1 MVGLRYARKMESF
14 ARVLQSTSRVKRCVY
29 IDLISMETI
38 KEHQILLKRPSW
50 ADIGL
55 HCTEGLPEDAI
66 IKSIFDQVNFT
77 ISDYVM
83 RHLTGLFC
91 VCYGKWCKDVQIW
104 YEKDGNSSEKQGN
117 VPTRVPWSK
126 VDENSEK
133 IVLRR
138 QEWGLFVLTI
148 FHRWLHYAKIV
159 SRVMWIVEWRHER
172 RIHCVLA

>member
-1 MVGLRYARKMESF
+1 MCLHWSHKYGNDKGASKTF
-14 ARVLQSTSRVKRCVY
+14 SRDVHEPILDYIVQNWTTLYRRCNYQV
-29 IDLISMETI
+29 
-38 KEHQILLKRPSW
+38 H
-50 ADIGL
+50 
-55 HCTEGLPEDAI
+55 
-66 IKSIFDQVNFT
+66 FDQVNFT

-148 FHRWLHYAKIV
+148 FHRWLHYTKIV